1 MADKLL
7 REVQFIDGVQEF
19 LEEGYIVELL
29 AKDQNS
35 FVLSG
40 TPVEGSI
47 RFSGDV
53 SLFTKQVYF
62 EEDLS
67 IEGSWI
73 ILDNNLKI
81 NPNYRTSTYTYT
93 YVSYK
98 RKSTVKKEG
107 LFSVD
112 YDAGYIYTSTPIKNI
127 RIDYKHAIQYAEAQ
141 KMSQVPPTEYTIE
154 TLQSMPID
162 DRTKMTYIYQKR
174 EETLNSFS
182 KEYYKGGR
190 LNLLTLGEKDE

>member
-1 MADKLL
+1 M
-7 REVQFIDGVQEF
+7 
-19 LEEGYIVELL
+19 
-29 AKDQNS
+29 
-35 FVLSG
+35 
-40 TPVEGSI
+40 
-47 RFSGDV
+47 
-53 SLFTKQVYF
+53 
-62 EEDLS
+62 
-67 IEGSWI
+67 
-73 ILDNNLKI
+73 
-81 NPNYRTSTYTYT
+81 
-93 YVSYK
+93 
-98 RKSTVKKEG
+98 
-107 LFSVD
+107 FSVD

>member
-19 LEEGYIVELL
+19 LEEGYVTELL

-40 TPVEGSI
+40 TPVEDSI

-53 SLFTKQVYF
+53 SLFTKQVYY
-62 EEDLS
+62 EEDLT
-67 IEGSWI
+67 IEGSW
-73 ILDNNLKI
+73 LTDGNSLKI
-81 NPNYRTSTYTYT
+81 NPNYKTSTYTYT
-93 YVSYK
+93 YISYK

-112 YDAGYIYTSTPIKNI
+112 YNQGYLYTSTPIKNI
-127 RIDYKHAIQYAEAQ
+127 RIDY
-141 KMSQVPPTEYTIE
+141 
-154 TLQSMPID
+154 
-162 DRTKMTYIYQKR
+162 
-174 EETLNSFS
+174 
-182 KEYYKGGR
+182 
-190 LNLLTLGEKDE
+190 LLILYLSLRK

>member
-19 LEEGYIVELL
+19 LEEGYVTELL

-35 FVLSG
+35 FVLAG
-40 TPVEGSI
+40 TPVEDSI

-53 SLFTKQVYF
+53 SLFTKQVYY
-62 EEDLS
+62 EEDLT
-67 IEGSWI
+67 IEGSWLI
-73 ILDNNLKI
+73 TTNSLKI
-81 NPNYRTSTYTYT
+81 NPSYKTSTYTYT
-93 YVSYK
+93 YISYK

-112 YDAGYIYTSTPIKNI
+112 YDKGYLYTSTPIKNI
-127 RIDYKHAIQYAEAQ
+127 RVDYKYAVQYAEAA
-141 KMSQVPPTEYTIE
+141 KMTQVQPEEYTIN
-154 TLQSMPID
+154 TLQSIPID
-162 DRTKMTYIYQKR
+162 DKTKLTYIYQNR
-174 EETLNSFS
+174 EATLNSYS

-190 LNLLTLGEKDE
+190 VNLLTMGEKDE